1 MSTATQPTAAAR
13 GGRQEKIGT
22 VVSNKMDKTVVV
34 AVANTID
41 HRLYHRST
49 KRTSKFAAH
58 DPGNECKV
66 GDQVVIVSSRPL
78 SKLKRWRVRQILKRA
93 D

>member
-1 MSTATQPTAAAR
+1 M
-13 GGRQEKIGT
+13 
-22 VVSNKMDKTVVV
+22 VSNKMDKTVVV
-34 AVANTID
+34 AVANTVD

-66 GDQVVIVSSRPL
+66 GDQVVD
-78 SKLKRWRVRQILKRA
+78 RVQPAAVEAEALAGAA
-93 D
+93 DPQAGRLG

>member
-1 MSTATQPTAAAR
+1 MSDSDTTERRPERAAR
-13 GGRQEKIGT
+13 RQEKVGT

-34 AVANTID
+34 AVANTVD

-58 DPGNECKV
+58 DPRT
-66 GDQVVIVSSRPL
+66 SARSAT
-78 SKLKRWRVRQILKRA
+78 RW
-93 D
+93 